1 MTEHL
6 PTTSDLDG
14 TVALVTGASSGI
26 GREVATVLSRAGAAV
41 AIGGRRIDRLEALA
55 SSLDGKIL
63 PLSLDVA
70 DEASVHAAV
79 QATVAEFGRL
89 DFVINNA
96 GVMYTG
102 GINGG
107 NTDEW
112 SRMVRTNLLG
122 SMLVARA
129 TLPHLLEARGTL
141 IQVSSTAGR
150 LPSAGGGPYSATKA
164 GVNAFAEA
172 LRQEVTAQGVR
183 VVPVEPGLVETELVD
198 HISDPA
204 MRAMAAQL
212 QDSMTTLQPAD
223 IAAAVLFAVTQ
234 PHHVSINEL
243 LIRPTDQLQ

>member
-1 MTEHL
+1 
-6 PTTSDLDG
+6 
-14 TVALVTGASSGI
+14 VN
-26 GREVATVLSRAGAAV
+26 
-41 AIGGRRIDRLEALA
+41 
-55 SSLDGKIL
+55 
-63 PLSLDVA
+63 
-70 DEASVHAAV
+70 AAV

-89 DFVINNA
+89 DFVIDNA

-150 LPSAGGGPYSATKA
+150 LPSAGEGPYSATKA

-172 LRQEVTAQGVR
+172 LRQEGTARGVR
-183 VVPVEPGLVETELVD
+183 VVLVEPGSVETELVGD
-198 HISDPA
+198 SAASRVHERAADPTHG
-204 MRAMAAQL
+204 
-212 QDSMTTLQPAD
+212 S
-223 IAAAVLFAVTQ
+223 AAVGLPGRWIAGRSATTA
-234 PHHVSINEL
+234 L
-243 LIRPTDQLQ
+243 